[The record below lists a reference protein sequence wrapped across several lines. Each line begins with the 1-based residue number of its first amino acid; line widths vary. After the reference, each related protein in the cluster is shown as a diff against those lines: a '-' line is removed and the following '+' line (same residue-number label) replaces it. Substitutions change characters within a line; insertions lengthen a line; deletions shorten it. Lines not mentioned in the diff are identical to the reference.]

1 MNARHECAA
10 TSNFFWRQWALAS
23 NIGLSSSHAGVLR
36 SAAIVVEK
44 NKMQEKEEQ
53 ISVELREF
61 IDRAIVPI
69 LVQEYLKELRQQA
82 VVASPNEGSDA
93 KPNARNR

>member
-1 MNARHECAA
+1 
-10 TSNFFWRQWALAS
+10 
-23 NIGLSSSHAGVLR
+23 VLP

-44 NKMQEKEEQ
+44 NKMREKEEQ
-53 ISVELREF
+53 ISAELREF

-82 VVASPNEGSDA
+82 VVASPNEGPDPKS
-93 KPNARNR
+93 NSRNR